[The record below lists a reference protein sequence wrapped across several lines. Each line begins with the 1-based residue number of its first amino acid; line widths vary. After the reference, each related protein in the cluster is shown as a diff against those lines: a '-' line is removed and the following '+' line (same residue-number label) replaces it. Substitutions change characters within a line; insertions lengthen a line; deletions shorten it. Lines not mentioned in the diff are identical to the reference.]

1 MSNTLLDKR
10 HRVFGKGAALFYQ
23 EPINIVRGKGVELFD
38 EHGHRYVDMYN
49 NVPCVGHCHP
59 HVIDA
64 VNRQMGELNVHS
76 RYLHDEILRYGERL
90 TGIHHAAIESVV
102 FSCTGTEANE
112 VALMM
117 ARAHTQGEGIVCT
130 NAAYH
135 GNSREVRQLSR
146 PVNNPNVRSIPFPE
160 CYRCES
166 TNPRDFFLSKLD
178 EQIESFAAD
187 GIPFAGMLV
196 CSLLANEGLPNIPE
210 GFMAAATERVHA
222 AGGLMISDEVQSGL
236 GRSGSW
242 WGYEV
247 SAFTPDIV
255 VMGKPIGA
263 GIPLAATAASRE
275 LVESFR
281 RSTRYFNTFASSPVQ
296 AAAGNA
302 VLDVFETESLLDN
315 VQQVGAHLV
324 AGIEELT
331 ESHPNV
337 GDVRSHG
344 LFVGIEWVKSKET
357 KEADSAGA
365 NKKVNLLK
373 EKGFLIGN
381 AGAYGNVLKIRP
393 PLVFSKSN
401 AEEFL
406 MALEEVLHS

>member
-1 MSNTLLDKR
+1 MSSTLLDKR
-10 HRVFGKGAALFYQ
+10 HQVFGKGAALFYT

-38 EHGHRYVDMYN
+38 ENGRRYVDMYN

-76 RYLHDEILRYGERL
+76 RYLHNEILRYGERL
-90 TGIHHAAIESVV
+90 TDIHHDGIESVV

-117 ARAHTQGEGIVCT
+117 ARALTQGVGIVCT
-130 NAAYH
+130 DAAYH

-160 CYRCES
+160 SYRCEDA
-166 TNPRDFFLSKLD
+166 NPCDFFLSELD
-178 EQIESFAAD
+178 EQIKNFAAD
-187 GIPFAGMLV
+187 GVPFAGMLV

-210 GFMAAATERVHA
+210 GFMASATERVHA
-222 AGGLMISDEVQSGL
+222 AGGLMIADEVQSGL
-236 GRSGSW
+236 GRSGKW

-247 SAFTPDIV
+247 SGFIPDIV

-263 GIPLAATAASRE
+263 GIPLAATASSRE

-302 VLDVFETESLLDN
+302 VLDVFEQESLLEN
-315 VQQVGAHLV
+315 VQRVGAQLV
-324 AGIEELT
+324 AGIEDLT
-331 ESHPNV
+331 NSHPNV

-344 LFVGIEWVKSKET
+344 LFVGIEWVKPKT
-357 KEADSAGA
+357 KEGDSAGA
-365 NKKVNLLK
+365 NEKVNLLK
-373 EKGFLIGN
+373 EKGFLIGS

-393 PLVFSKSN
+393 PLVFTESN
-401 AEEFL
+401 AAEFL
-406 MALEEVLHS
+406 TAFEEVLHT

>member
-1 MSNTLLDKR
+1 MSSSLLDTR
-10 HRVFGKGAALFYQ
+10 NRVFGKGSALFYS
-23 EPINIVRGKGVELFD
+23 EPLNIVRGAGVELYD
-38 EHGHRYVDMYN
+38 HRGRRYVDMYN

-64 VNRQMGELNVHS
+64 VSRQMGVLNVHS
-76 RYLHDEILRYGERL
+76 RYLHNEILRYGERL
-90 TGIHHAAIESVV
+90 TGLHHEDVESVV

-117 ARAHTQGEGIVCT
+117 ARAHTEGEGIICT
-130 NAAYH
+130 DAAYH
-135 GNSREVRQLSR
+135 GNSRTVRQLSR
-146 PVNNPNVRSIPFPE
+146 PVNNPRVRSIPFPE
-160 CYRCES
+160 TYRCES
-166 TNPRDFFLSKLD
+166 SSPRDFFLSKLD
-178 EQIESFAAD
+178 EQIEGFAMD

-196 CSLLANEGLPNIPE
+196 CSLLANEGLPNIPS
-210 GFMAAATERVHA
+210 GFMGAAAERVRA
-222 AGGLMISDEVQSGL
+222 AGGLMIADEVQSGL
-236 GRSGSW
+236 GRSGKW

-247 SAFTPDIV
+247 SEFKPDIV

-302 VLDVFETESLLDN
+302 VLDVFEQENLREN
-315 VQQVGAHLV
+315 VQRVGDELS

-344 LFVGIEWVKSKET
+344 LFIGIEWVKSRET
-357 KEADSAGA
+357 KEADASGA
-365 NKKVNLLK
+365 NVKVNLLK
-373 EKGFLIGN
+373 DKGFLIGS
-381 AGAYGNVLKIRP
+381 AGAYGNILKIRP
-393 PLVFSKSN
+393 PLVFSETN
-401 AEEFL
+401 AAEFL
-406 MALEEVLHS
+406 TAFKEVLNS